1 LKSALGKEISYGFT
15 AALYSLPFALYMSFT
30 TGLDL
35 RIMSV
40 VYAVFALLS
49 VALKTGLIS
58 AQVYAFLPVL
68 FVFVKFGI
76 LPGLLCTAL
85 TSVISVILFKLPYKK
100 FLNTYVA
107 AGITIMLAFC
117 ATALFTTDYFGIG
130 AGGGTVSEIL
140 RAYRFLGF
148 HPNWRGVLYGTV
160 SLVIMITYPRTFKK
174 LKARLPAPA
183 IAVFVPYI
191 LNLFLNPVPEM
202 TYINESSCL
211 YDLSD
216 FSLSFSGKGVVYI
229 VIGALA
235 SSLILQTFREKEKS
249 LVFGAPKLHA
259 VAYDTEK
266 SGFLIA
272 FVYILVFFAAVFSL
286 KTVII
291 RIPVHSLAVVLIV
304 TAWQGVEW
312 ENIAK
317 AFRNGLATWLLLVLT
332 FSCIFILDA
341 SEAVLFAFLISI
353 IYNGVLLWLK
363 K

>member
-1 LKSALGKEISYGFT
+1 MKSALGKEISYGFT

-35 RIMSV
+35 KIISV

-68 FVFVKFGI
+68 FVFVKFGV
-76 LPGLLCTAL
+76 LEGLLCTAL
-85 TSVISVILFKLPYKK
+85 IFLMTVILFKLPYQKYQCA
-100 FLNTYVA
+100 YVT
-107 AGITIMLAFC
+107 AGITVMLAFC

-130 AGGGTVSEIL
+130 AFGGTVSEIL

-160 SLVIMITYPRTFKK
+160 SLVIMITYPRAFKR

-183 IAVFVPYI
+183 VAVFVPYI
-191 LNLFLNPVPEM
+191 LNLFLNPDADM
-202 TYINESSCL
+202 TYINEPNSL
-211 YDLSD
+211 YCPAV
-216 FSLSFSGKGVVYI
+216 FSFNFTGQS
-229 VIGALA
+229 VIYVLLGALA
-235 SSLILQTFREKEKS
+235 SSLVLQALRKKEIN
-249 LVFGAPKLHA
+249 LIFGAPSLHA
-259 VAYDTEK
+259 IEYDAEKNRFLVA
-266 SGFLIA
+266 L
-272 FVYILVFFAAVFSL
+272 VYIIVFFAAVFSL
-286 KTVII
+286 KVVFI

-304 TAWQGVEW
+304 AAWQGVEW

-317 AFRNGLATWLLLVLT
+317 AFREGFVPRLLLVLT
-332 FSCIFILDA
+332 FGCIFILNA
-341 SEAVLFAFLISI
+341 PLAVLFAFLLSI
-353 IYNGVLLWLK
+353 TYNGVLLWLK